1 MKISRNW
8 LQDLLALVPPPDEL
22 ARKLTFAGLEVE
34 GVEYPGASLAGVVV
48 ARIEA
53 SNPHPDAAKLS
64 VTQMDAGEGSKLQV
78 VCGAKNFQVGDLVP
92 LAMVGTV
99 LPDGTK
105 IAPVTLRG
113 VRSEGMLCSAREL
126 GLAEDASGLL
136 LLEGSLRPGMAL
148 AEALGLDDAVLEMNV
163 TPNRGDALSH
173 LGVAREVAVV
183 TAQALRRPAP
193 VVPESTS
200 DVHAVARVRIE
211 DAHGCRRFAARVVEG
226 VTIGP
231 SPEWLVR
238 RLRSCGVRSINN
250 VVDVTNYVML
260 ELGQPLHAFDLDR
273 LAGSELIVR
282 RARAGERLTTLDG
295 KDRALSS
302 EDLVVCDQERAQAL
316 AGTFGGTDAEVSS
329 GTTRVF
335 LEGANWDPVTV
346 RRMARRHQLHTEA
359 SHRFERGVDVEAGPV
374 GVDRAATLIAELGGG
389 SVRRG
394 RIDVY
399 PSPAAA
405 TLVRLEAG
413 QVGRLLGAEVPATE
427 VERILGA
434 LGFSVEGQQPGS
446 TVWRVPSW
454 RLDVSLP
461 EDLVEEVARIRGYQS
476 IPATLP
482 ALTEGLK
489 PEPAQVEVERRV
501 RNALAGA
508 GFDEVVN
515 YSFVDPALLPLVTE
529 RALEALGAP
538 VDAVTLKNALSP
550 QQSAMR
556 TSLYASLL
564 PNLAQNLRQGQEGVR
579 LYELGRV
586 YQRDPEGGEGL
597 RPVAKEP
604 VRIGGLLWGR
614 RLPRGWTGGEQLN
627 DFYDGKGAVE
637 AMLATLGAPPLS
649 ARPVRLA
656 PYHPRVCAELSAGG
670 TVLGTLGELHPR
682 VAKALDLPKGVQLF
696 ELDFEALVQVAHL
709 VPRLR
714 PLSRF
719 PAVLRDLAVVVP
731 ESKPTEDIRAVI
743 REVGGPLVEEVLVF
757 DVYTGAPLPAGR
769 KNVAFALRY
778 RAPDRTL
785 RDEEVQAAHAHIVEE
800 VNRRLG
806 AELRT

>member
-1 MKISRNW
+1 
-8 LQDLLALVPPPDEL
+8 
-22 ARKLTFAGLEVE
+22 
-34 GVEYPGASLAGVVV
+34 
-48 ARIEA
+48 
-53 SNPHPDAAKLS
+53 
-64 VTQMDAGEGSKLQV
+64 
-78 VCGAKNFQVGDLVP
+78 
-92 LAMVGTV
+92 
-99 LPDGTK
+99 
-105 IAPVTLRG
+105 
-113 VRSEGMLCSAREL
+113 
-126 GLAEDASGLL
+126 
-136 LLEGSLRPGMAL
+136 
-148 AEALGLDDAVLEMNV
+148 
-163 TPNRGDALSH
+163 
-173 LGVAREVAVV
+173 
-183 TAQALRRPAP
+183 
-193 VVPESTS
+193 
-200 DVHAVARVRIE
+200 
-211 DAHGCRRFAARVVEG
+211 
-226 VTIGP
+226 
-231 SPEWLVR
+231 
-238 RLRSCGVRSINN
+238 VRSINN

>member
-8 LQDLLALVPPPDEL
+8 LQDFLATVPPVDEL

-34 GVEYPGASLAGVVV
+34 GVEHPGARLAGVVV

-53 SNPHPDAAKLS
+53 ASPHPDASKLT
-64 VTQMDAGEGSKLQV
+64 VTRVEAGDGRPLQV
-78 VCGAKNFQVGDLVP
+78 VCGAKNFKVGDLVP
-92 LAMVGTV
+92 LAKVGTT

-105 IAPVTLRG
+105 IARATLRG
-113 VRSEGMLCSAREL
+113 VESEGMLCSAREL

-136 LLEGSLRPGMAL
+136 LLEGSPKPGVAV

-173 LGVAREVAVV
+173 LGVAREVAVL
-183 TAQALRRPAP
+183 TGQALRP
-193 VVPESTS
+193 VGSPVSEALPDAQT
-200 DVHAVARVRIE
+200 VAKVRIE
-211 DAHGCRRFAARVVEG
+211 DAQGCRRFAARVVEG
-226 VTIGP
+226 ISIGP
-231 SPEWLVR
+231 SPEWMVK
-238 RLRSCGVRSINN
+238 RLRACGVRAINN

-273 LAGSELIVR
+273 LAGSEIIVR
-282 RARAGERLTTLDG
+282 RARSGERLTTLDG

-302 EDLVVCDQERAQAL
+302 EDLLVCDKERAQAL
-316 AGTFGGTDAEVSS
+316 AGTFGGATAEVSS
-329 GTTRVF
+329 ATKRVL
-335 LEGANWDPVTV
+335 LEGASWDPVTV

-359 SHRFERGVDVEAGPV
+359 SHRFERGVDVEAGPM
-374 GVDRAATLIAELGGG
+374 GVDRAAALIAELAGGM
-389 SVRRG
+389 VRRG

-399 PSPAAA
+399 PAPAPP
-405 TLVRLEAG
+405 TRVRLETG
-413 QVGRLLGAEVPATE
+413 QVARLLGAEVPDLEVAATL
-427 VERILGA
+427 RA
-434 LGFSVEGQQPGS
+434 LGFVGEAPRPES
-446 TVWRVPSW
+446 TDWRVPSW

-461 EDLVEEVARIRGYQS
+461 EDLVEEVARIRGYES

-482 ALTEGLK
+482 ALAKGLK
-489 PEPAQVEVERRV
+489 PEPIEVEVERRV
-501 RNALAGA
+501 RHALAGA
-508 GFDEVVN
+508 GFDEAVN

-529 RALEALGAP
+529 RPLKALGEP
-538 VDAVTLKNALSP
+538 VEAVVLKNALSP

-564 PNLAQNLRQGQEGVR
+564 PNLAHNLRQGQDGVR
-579 LYELGRV
+579 LYEMGRV
-586 YQRDPEGGEGL
+586 YLRDPEGGEGL

-604 VRIGGLLWGR
+604 VRVAGLLWGR
-614 RLPRGWTGGEQLN
+614 RLPRGWTGGEQAN
-627 DFYDGKGAVE
+627 DFYDAKGAVQ
-637 AMLATLGAPPLS
+637 AMLAAVGAPGVAAES
-649 ARPVRLA
+649 VRLA
-656 PYHPRVCAELSAGG
+656 PYHPRACARLSVGG
-670 TVLGTLGELHPR
+670 TVLGTVGELHPR
-682 VAKALDLPKGVQLF
+682 VAKALDLPRGVQLF
-696 ELDFEALVQVAHL
+696 ELDFEALVQVSDV

-714 PLSRF
+714 SVSRF

-731 ESKPTEDIRAVI
+731 EAKPVEDIRTVI

-778 RAPDRTL
+778 RAADRTL